1 MELDGW
7 VQVYTDGACPDN
19 GKEAARAGVGVWWG
33 PGHRL
38 NMSRRVYGPR
48 ETNNVAEIQA
58 ICLAITQAVHAN
70 IRKLQINTDSRL

>member
-1 MELDGW
+1 MNICL
-7 VQVYTDGACPDN
+7 DN

-38 NMSRRVYGPR
+38 NKSQRVSGPR

-58 ICLAITQAVHAN
+58 ICLAITQAVEAKV
-70 IRKLQINTDSRL
+70 ITRLQINTDSRYSRNFKTVIC